1 MANIQAYTLSETID
15 IIVVL
20 VIVVL
25 IPFAVFVASNVVVP
39 FLDERAYL
47 KMEIKRSTN
56 ENEADYYKKRL
67 KILYLQHI
75 PFIGLFIKK

>member
-15 IIVVL
+15 IIVIL
-20 VIVVL
+20 IIVVI
-25 IPFAVFVASNVVVP
+25 IPFAVFVAANVVVP

-47 KMEIKRSTN
+47 KMEIKRSSN

-67 KILYLQHI
+67 KNLYLQHI

>member
-1 MANIQAYTLSETID
+1 MANIQTYTLSETID
-15 IIVVL
+15 IIVIL

-25 IPFAVFVASNVVVP
+25 IPFAVFVAANVVVP

-56 ENEADYYKKRL
+56 QNEAAYYKKRL
-67 KILYLQHI
+67 KYLYLRHI